1 MQQQPAQH
9 KRQAVDAQLFEKVT
23 KDVNTIGTNL
33 RILEERYSLMRN
45 KSQVT
50 EESMI
55 ELERGMSKDIKSIND
70 DITELKHQ
78 LKDIID
84 KLRLID
90 AEMKNLT
97 KREEFKVLEHYLD
110 MWQPMGFVTRAEL
123 DRMIAQ
129 KKTENEQKKK

>member
-1 MQQQPAQH
+1 MQQPPAQH

-129 KKTENEQKKK
+129 KKAENEQKKK